1 MKALVKILR
10 RNGERKSERDIGAD
24 QGVLGVMTMVRIGER
39 TELKLAA
46 PNDSQMKPIIP
57 ELYHARLVTLHGNRM
72 LFQGLT
78 APREE
83 GGQPQEWSVEISP

>member
-1 MKALVKILR
+1 MKAHVKILR
-10 RNGERKSERDIGAD
+10 RDGVRKSERDIGSD
-24 QGVLGVMTMVRIGER
+24 PGTHGVMTMVRIGER

-46 PNDSQMKPIIP
+46 PSDSQMKPLIP
-57 ELYHARLVTLHGNRM
+57 ELYHARLVTMHGNRM

-83 GGQPQEWSVEISP
+83 GGLPQEWAVEISP